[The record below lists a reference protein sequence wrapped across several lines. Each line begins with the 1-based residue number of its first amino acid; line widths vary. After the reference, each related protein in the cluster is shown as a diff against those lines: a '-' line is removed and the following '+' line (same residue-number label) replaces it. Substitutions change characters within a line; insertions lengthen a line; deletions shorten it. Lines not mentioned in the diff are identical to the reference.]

1 MDAPA
6 LFDLLA
12 DGPVIAAVKDGDGLS
27 AALESGVP
35 VIFLLCGD
43 ILTVGEA
50 AARCHAAGKAVFV
63 HLDLVEGLAQ
73 KEIAV
78 DFIARNTQADGIIST
93 RPALIRRGRELGLFT
108 ILRFFVFDSLSLENV
123 RPAAAGAQPDMVEI
137 LPGIMPKIIA
147 RIAAAIRIP
156 LICGGLI
163 MDKSDVMEALS
174 AGALAVSSTSEAV
187 WDL

>member
-27 AALESGVP
+27 AALESSVP
-35 VIFLLCGD
+35 VIFLLYGD

-73 KEIAV
+73 KEIAA
-78 DFIARNTQADGIIST
+78 DFIARSQGVPRCPVCGGIVKPDVVLYEEGLDEQVLSGAVNAIRRADTLIIGGTSLVVYPAAGLIRYFQGDHLVVINLQPTAADRQADLCI
-93 RPALIRRGRELGLFT
+93 
-108 ILRFFVFDSLSLENV
+108 
-123 RPAAAGAQPDMVEI
+123 AQPIGQV
-137 LPGIMPKIIA
+137 
-147 RIAAAIRIP
+147 
-156 LICGGLI
+156 
-163 MDKSDVMEALS
+163 LS
-174 AGALAVSSTSEAV
+174 EEVRL
-187 WDL
+187 D